1 MGAHDTPFLFKY
13 TYLCHLNRWTMLR
26 IFLLTT
32 LLLCMVCSAA
42 AQLPSYFKNFKPLA
56 DSLSS
61 IYHIPSSVI
70 LAVAYIESGGG
81 TSGVAKNLNN
91 HFGIVGD
98 CQYTLTHYKS
108 RYRYFPSIRDSY
120 LGFCN
125 LIASKKFYPTMLS
138 SNDPKLWL
146 RKIAATGYAADAN
159 QWTETV
165 YGVILKNRL

>member
-1 MGAHDTPFLFKY
+1 MKRT
-13 TYLCHLNRWTMLR
+13 
-26 IFLLTT
+26 FLLSS
-32 LLLCMVCSAA
+32 LLLGLAFGTM
-42 AQLPSYFKNFKPLA
+42 AQSPSYFKNFKPLA
-56 DSLSS
+56 DSLSG

-81 TSGVAKNLNN
+81 TSGVAKNLHN

-108 RYRYFPSIRDSY
+108 RYRYFPTIRDSY